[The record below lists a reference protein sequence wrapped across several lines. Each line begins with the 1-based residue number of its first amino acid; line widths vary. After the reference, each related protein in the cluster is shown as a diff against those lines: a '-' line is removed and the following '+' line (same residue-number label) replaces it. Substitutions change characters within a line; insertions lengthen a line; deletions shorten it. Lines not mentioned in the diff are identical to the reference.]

1 MARPAHLGNAK
12 APVKITEK
20 VLHEN
25 ELQDEESNSEIRRV
39 RRADGRPP
47 WKIAREKRLQRAQKY
62 AEEYRNICKTN
73 TTECLTFTKWYTG
86 YLLWLE
92 KHEMRDKRREQAEG
106 RKEDG
111 GNLTEATTT
120 APEACESSGELTF
133 RNFCQPRLL
142 ENFGFPRNGHRLQ
155 IYDCDIENVAMKY
168 SLKCEFKHSTEW
180 KNLGENMA
188 AIREKQ
194 DLKKAA
200 ESGVTSW
207 FTELKTA
214 GMGDAN
220 VLTWPI
226 FSRPKVIGH
235 YTQVVWQDSYR
246 VGCAAVFCE
255 QSNMTLVT
263 CNYGPAGNVIGGKV
277 YDLGDPCKTDVDCQC
292 NDCKCSQAEA
302 LCVKS
307 V

>member
-1 MARPAHLGNAK
+1 
-12 APVKITEK
+12 
-20 VLHEN
+20 
-25 ELQDEESNSEIRRV
+25 
-39 RRADGRPP
+39 
-47 WKIAREKRLQRAQKY
+47 
-62 AEEYRNICKTN
+62 
-73 TTECLTFTKWYTG
+73 
-86 YLLWLE
+86 
-92 KHEMRDKRREQAEG
+92 MRDKRREQAEG

-120 APEACESSGELTF
+120 APGRSVVGNCTNKYGMTDDVREIFVNRHNYYRSLVARGEAQDPLAS
-133 RNFCQPRLL
+133 
-142 ENFGFPRNGHRLQ
+142 NGYAPKAARMLKM
-155 IYDCDIENVAMKY
+155 IYDCDIENVAMKH
-168 SLKCEFKHSTEW
+168 SLKCGFKHSTGR
-180 KNLGENMA
+180 KNLGENMF
-188 AIREKQ
+188 AIWEKQ

-226 FSRPKVIGH
+226 FNRPKVIGH

-246 VGCAAVFCE
+246 LGCAAVFCE
-255 QSNMTLVT
+255 QSKMTLVT

-277 YDLGDPCKTDVDCQC
+277 YDLGDPCKTDADCEC
-292 NDCKCSQAEA
+292 NDCKCSQDEA

-307 V
+307 A